1 MRPSWAASGRGTLRV
16 VKPRRSL
23 GQSLVE
29 TAVVIALVAI
39 GTIGVVG
46 LFGNNIRA
54 LWGGGSQALAGETEV
69 TNTGRSR
76 NPKLEHKTMSNFGY
90 NPAGSETTP
99 E

>member
-1 MRPSWAASGRGTLRV
+1 M
-16 VKPRRSL
+16 
-23 GQSLVE
+23 
-29 TAVVIALVAI
+29 VVIALVAI

-69 TNTGRSR
+69 TNTGRGR
-76 NPKLEHKTMSNFGY
+76 NPKLEQKTMSNFGY
-90 NPAGSETTP
+90 NPAGSETSP